1 MTFTV
6 LYLSKLS
13 ISISSDEFLQ
23 DEAALTL
30 DDFKD
35 EDMQVD
41 LGIDGIYDQLELI
54 VSLPE
59 VDERQ
64 FDHAEQ
70 DDSFELSQDT
80 MRGLIPIFLHL

>member
-1 MTFTV
+1 
-6 LYLSKLS
+6 
-13 ISISSDEFLQ
+13 
-23 DEAALTL
+23 
-30 DDFKD
+30 
-35 EDMQVD
+35 MQVD